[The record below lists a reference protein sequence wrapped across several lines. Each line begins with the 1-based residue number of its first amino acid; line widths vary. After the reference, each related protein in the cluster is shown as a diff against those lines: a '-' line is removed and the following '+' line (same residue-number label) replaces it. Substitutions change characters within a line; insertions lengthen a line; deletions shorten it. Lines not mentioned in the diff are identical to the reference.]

1 MTAPQLPKT
10 KIVCTIGPASA
21 FRETLCEMARA
32 GMSVARINFSHGT
45 QEFNAHLMKLIRE
58 AAEDAEREVA
68 ILQDLQG
75 VKVRVGKIAGGK
87 AILLPGHEV
96 VLIPGESTDR
106 EGVIPVP
113 LANLAE
119 LLRPGDVVTL
129 RDGQVKLEITATLA
143 EGSGFRARVVWG
155 GEITSHSGF
164 RFQGAHPLH
173 SFFTEKDKN
182 DLLFGLENGVDMVA
196 LSYVRGADDIV
207 ALNSFLQS
215 HGRTVPVIAKI
226 EHEEA
231 LQRYAEIL
239 EVADG
244 IMIARGDLGV
254 EIPLERIPMVQKQ
267 LIQSARVGG
276 KPVITATQMLDSM
289 IMNPQPTRAEVTDVA
304 NAILD
309 GTDAVMLSAETAI
322 GKHPLRAV
330 QMLAAIAREVEEVLE
345 PRRDPS
351 VLRDSQTD
359 AISRA
364 AVDIAHQLGARAIL
378 APTSSGHTAR
388 MIARFRPRIPI
399 LACSQRPEVRQ
410 FLSIVWGV
418 TPLAIPESESTE
430 KTIEDSV
437 NAGLAA
443 GRLEYGDLVVIT
455 AGVPSGVAGTT
466 NLLRIHRIAEV
477 LARGK
482 PHRATGWLS
491 GTIGTDI
498 LVMDRFPEAALP
510 ETVRALLI
518 RAKSLYDAPVVP
530 DLPFLFALKEWSP
543 LTDGDQVTI
552 NLDIGLVYRGILRT

>member
-1 MTAPQLPKT
+1 
-10 KIVCTIGPASA
+10 
-21 FRETLCEMARA
+21 
-32 GMSVARINFSHGT
+32 
-45 QEFNAHLMKLIRE
+45 
-58 AAEDAEREVA
+58 
-68 ILQDLQG
+68 
-75 VKVRVGKIAGGK
+75 
-87 AILLPGHEV
+87 
-96 VLIPGESTDR
+96 
-106 EGVIPVP
+106 
-113 LANLAE
+113 
-119 LLRPGDVVTL
+119 
-129 RDGQVKLEITATLA
+129 
-143 EGSGFRARVVWG
+143 
-155 GEITSHSGF
+155 
-164 RFQGAHPLH
+164 
-173 SFFTEKDKN
+173 
-182 DLLFGLENGVDMVA
+182 
-196 LSYVRGADDIV
+196 
-207 ALNSFLQS
+207 
-215 HGRTVPVIAKI
+215 
-226 EHEEA
+226 
-231 LQRYAEIL
+231 
-239 EVADG
+239 
-244 IMIARGDLGV
+244 
-254 EIPLERIPMVQKQ
+254 
-267 LIQSARVGG
+267 
-276 KPVITATQMLDSM
+276 
-289 IMNPQPTRAEVTDVA
+289 
-304 NAILD
+304 
-309 GTDAVMLSAETAI
+309 MLSAETAI

-443 GRLEYGDLVVIT
+443 GCLEYGDLVVIT

-482 PHRATGWLS
+482 PHRASGWLS

-498 LVMDRFPEAALP
+498 LVMDGFPEAALP

-518 RAKSLYDAPVVP
+518 RAKSLYDASVVP
-530 DLPFLFALKEWSP
+530 DLPFLLALKEWAP
-543 LTDGDQVTI
+543 LTDGEQVTI

>member
-1 MTAPQLPKT
+1 
-10 KIVCTIGPASA
+10 
-21 FRETLCEMARA
+21 MARA

-58 AAEDAEREVA
+58 AAEDADREVA

-75 VKVRVGKIAGGK
+75 VKVRIGKIAGGK

-96 VLIPGESTDR
+96 VLIPGESADR
-106 EGVIPVP
+106 EGIIPVP
-113 LANLAE
+113 LENLAE

-510 ETVRALLI
+510 KTVRALLI

-530 DLPFLFALKEWSP
+530 DLPFLFALKEWAP
-543 LTDGDQVTI
+543 LTDGEQVTI